1 MTIKEEY
8 DQRVERAGKA
18 IHEADY
24 LLIGAG
30 AGLSSAAGLEYIGK
44 RFEDNFQPFIL
55 KYKFR
60 DLYSS
65 SFYPFKTEEERWAYW
80 AKHISLNRYETPAT
94 QLYMELLKL
103 TKGKEYFII
112 TTNVEH
118 QFHKAGFPAPQI
130 FAVQGDYGY
139 LQCEKACHKK
149 LYYNEGIVAEM
160 IGQTNDCKIPSA
172 LVPWC
177 PVCGG
182 KMDVNLRKDNF
193 FVEDN
198 EWNAANKQYNAF
210 IQKTTGEKIVFL
222 ELGVGFNT
230 PGIIRY
236 PFEQMTWQNSNAVL
250 IRINKNHPTGPV
262 ENENKTISFTEDMA
276 NAVKGLLE

>member
-1 MTIKEEY
+1 M
-8 DQRVERAGKA
+8 
-18 IHEADY
+18 
-24 LLIGAG
+24 
-30 AGLSSAAGLEYIGK
+30 
-44 RFEDNFQPFIL
+44 
-55 KYKFR
+55 
-60 DLYSS
+60 
-65 SFYPFKTEEERWAYW
+65 
-80 AKHISLNRYETPAT
+80 NRRPPIPAFS
-94 QLYMELLKL
+94 ELLKL
-103 TKGKEYFII
+103 QDQELLKLAKGKEYFII

-118 QFHKAGFPAPQI
+118 QFHKAGFPAQQI

-149 LYYNEGIVAEM
+149 LYYNESRVAEM

-182 KMDVNLRKDNF
+182 KMDVNLRKDHF

-222 ELGVGFNT
+222 ELGVGFK
-230 PGIIRY
+230 IIRVKAACSEDLQY
-236 PFEQMTWQNSNAVL
+236 SVFL
-250 IRINKNHPTGPV
+250 I
-262 ENENKTISFTEDMA
+262 
-276 NAVKGLLE
+276 